1 MNYTI
6 NEKTAITKKIKS
18 CSFLIFNLILFM
30 TNSFNKSCSE
40 VRLQIQMKKEN
51 NLRIF
56 FSKTAF
62 ENENIRNIIIET
74 ITRKDRK
81 QTFQGTL
88 CLKKPLKLKRKTR
101 EEPFQYLSPTCSGPP
116 AHY

>member
-1 MNYTI
+1 
-6 NEKTAITKKIKS
+6 
-18 CSFLIFNLILFM
+18 M

-74 ITRKDRK
+74 IASNYA
-81 QTFQGTL
+81 L
-88 CLKKPLKLKRKTR
+88 EKTESRHFR
-101 EEPFQYLSPTCSGPP
+101 ERC
-116 AHY
+116 A